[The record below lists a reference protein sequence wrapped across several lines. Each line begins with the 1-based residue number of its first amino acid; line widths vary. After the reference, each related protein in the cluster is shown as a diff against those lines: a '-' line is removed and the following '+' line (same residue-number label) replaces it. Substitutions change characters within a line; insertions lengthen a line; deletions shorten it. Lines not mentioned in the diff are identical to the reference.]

1 MAVTILAVVF
11 LGILL
16 LVAFFGFKILGKRT
30 SAPAG
35 QLMERCSIC
44 RGEFPKEM
52 LVVRQV
58 GDYKLV
64 NFCRNCIL
72 SLYADLGSQN

>member
-1 MAVTILAVVF
+1 MAVTILALVF
-11 LGILL
+11 LGIIL
-16 LVAFFGFKILGKRT
+16 LVAYFGFRILGKRT
-30 SAPAG
+30 SAPSG
-35 QLMERCSIC
+35 QTMERCSIC

-64 NFCRNCIL
+64 SFCRSCIL
-72 SLYADLGSQN
+72 SLYADLGMRN